1 MPMEGIKIPVTMN
14 DDYRALEDTMERIY
28 QLTRETV
35 ECLAEA
41 ASLMDKIK
49 NAAMNPHDKT

>member
-1 MPMEGIKIPVTMN
+1 MPLDEIKIPVKMS
-14 DDYRALEDTMERIY
+14 DDYRALADVMKRIY
-28 QLTRETV
+28 ELTKEMV

-49 NAAMNPHDKT
+49 NAAMSPFDKT